1 VLRCS
6 FQNLGCARRRVG
18 APKVEDAVWEKV
30 KHILEHPESI
40 AAMLASRRTEIESGG
55 AVSELD
61 RVQSVLDSIKRK
73 EQRIVTAFV
82 NEYVD
87 EEGMAT
93 QISFPRERKE
103 HFLEEITRL
112 EAEASDAV
120 SELDL
125 LDSFQEAADSIRKSL
140 GDLDGAD
147 RGEVIRLF
155 ASRIEVFA
163 DSINVVVLPSRG
175 VIDKVTARPRLWAQ
189 P

>member
-1 VLRCS
+1 
-6 FQNLGCARRRVG
+6 
-18 APKVEDAVWEKV
+18 
-30 KHILEHPESI
+30 LEHPESI